1 MTLRPLQDWAVIRK
15 SEPKE
20 RTAGGII
27 IPEVA
32 KEKPLEGV
40 IVAIGPGK
48 LKTEKGK
55 EKEKEKKKEKKKTF
69 VPTVL
74 KPGQHIIYQKYAERE
89 IELDGKTIT
98 LVREEDIL
106 GTVEERALAEKNPG
120 ALEQKKEG
128 PVAIREKAHVP
139 LVPPAKTSAQK
150 VPPVTKKP
158 AAKKTAAETAPK
170 KKEKVAGKKVTAMRK
185 PAAKKSSLKKS
196 PAKKTSE
203 AGKTKGSKKK
213 RPRRKRQSQK
223 RRLVPKLGE
232 KGERNKILSL
242 TADSGGRQGDFIPA
256 TPAAA
261 RSWSGEIFSAFSNR
275 PCALAGKPSSAKTNP
290 SSAR

>member
-48 LKTEKGK
+48 FKTEKGK
-55 EKEKEKKKEKKKTF
+55 EKEKEKKKTF

-89 IELDGKTIT
+89 IELDGETIT

-120 ALEQKKEG
+120 ALEQKKNG

-150 VPPVTKKP
+150 VPWVTKKP
-158 AAKKTAAETAPK
+158 AAKKAAAKTSPT
-170 KKEKVAGKKVTAMRK
+170 KKEKAAAKKVTAEKK
-185 PAAKKSSLKKS
+185 PAAKKSSQKKS
-196 PAKKTSE
+196 PAKKSPE
-203 AGKTKGSKKK
+203 AGKAKTSKKAAPAK
-213 RPRRKRQSQK
+213 KIAPQKTSPKKTSRKTAAKKTAAKKVTRPAS
-223 RRLVPKLGE
+223 
-232 KGERNKILSL
+232 KGK
-242 TADSGGRQGDFIPA
+242 GG
-256 TPAAA
+256 
-261 RSWSGEIFSAFSNR
+261 
-275 PCALAGKPSSAKTNP
+275 KK
-290 SSAR
+290 

>member
-48 LKTEKGK
+48 FKTEKGK

-120 ALEQKKEG
+120 ALEQKKDG

-139 LVPPAKTSAQK
+139 LVPPAKISAQK
-150 VPPVTKKP
+150 VPTVTKKP
-158 AAKKTAAETAPK
+158 AAKKAVAKTPPK
-170 KKEKVAGKKVTAMRK
+170 KKEKAEREAKKPV
-185 PAAKKSSLKKS
+185 AKKSASKKS
-196 PAKKTSE
+196 PAKKIAPQKTSPKKATSRKTAAE
-203 AGKTKGSKKK
+203 KTVAKKVTRPASKGKGGKK
-213 RPRRKRQSQK
+213 
-223 RRLVPKLGE
+223 
-232 KGERNKILSL
+232 
-242 TADSGGRQGDFIPA
+242 
-256 TPAAA
+256 
-261 RSWSGEIFSAFSNR
+261 
-275 PCALAGKPSSAKTNP
+275 
-290 SSAR
+290 

>member
-32 KEKPLEGV
+32 KEKPLEGM

-48 LKTEKGK
+48 FKTEKG
-55 EKEKEKKKEKKKTF
+55 KEKKKTF

-120 ALEQKKEG
+120 AVEQKKEG

-150 VPPVTKKP
+150 VPTVTKKP
-158 AAKKTAAETAPK
+158 AAKKTAAKTPPP
-170 KKEKVAGKKVTAMRK
+170 KKEKTEKEAKK
-185 PAAKKSSLKKS
+185 PIAKKSASKKP
-196 PAKKTSE
+196 PAKKATRPT
-203 AGKTKGSKKK
+203 AKGK
-213 RPRRKRQSQK
+213 
-223 RRLVPKLGE
+223 GE
-232 KGERNKILSL
+232 KK
-242 TADSGGRQGDFIPA
+242 
-256 TPAAA
+256 
-261 RSWSGEIFSAFSNR
+261 
-275 PCALAGKPSSAKTNP
+275 
-290 SSAR
+290 

>member
-48 LKTEKGK
+48 FKTEKG
-55 EKEKEKKKEKKKTF
+55 KEKKKTF

-203 AGKTKGSKKK
+203 AGKTKGSKKAAPAK
-213 RPRRKRQSQK
+213 KTVAKKATRPKAR
-223 RRLVPKLGE
+223 G
-232 KGERNKILSL
+232 KG
-242 TADSGGRQGDFIPA
+242 
-256 TPAAA
+256 
-261 RSWSGEIFSAFSNR
+261 
-275 PCALAGKPSSAKTNP
+275 GKK
-290 SSAR
+290 

>member
-55 EKEKEKKKEKKKTF
+55 EKKKTF

-89 IELDGKTIT
+89 IELDGET
-98 LVREEDIL
+98 LL
-106 GTVEERALAEKNPG
+106 SSG
-120 ALEQKKEG
+120 KK
-128 PVAIREKAHVP
+128 IS
-139 LVPPAKTSAQK
+139 SAQ
-150 VPPVTKKP
+150 
-158 AAKKTAAETAPK
+158 
-170 KKEKVAGKKVTAMRK
+170 
-185 PAAKKSSLKKS
+185 
-196 PAKKTSE
+196 
-203 AGKTKGSKKK
+203 
-213 RPRRKRQSQK
+213 
-223 RRLVPKLGE
+223 
-232 KGERNKILSL
+232 
-242 TADSGGRQGDFIPA
+242 
-256 TPAAA
+256 
-261 RSWSGEIFSAFSNR
+261 
-275 PCALAGKPSSAKTNP
+275 
-290 SSAR
+290 